1 MTPKEKAEELVNIYK
16 NLHGH
21 PTEQYLDSEDA
32 KMCALTA
39 VDEIINS
46 SPSLPI
52 LGDSGTYGEDIELS
66 KIYWTEV
73 KYAIDKL

>member
-1 MTPKEKAEELVNIYK
+1 MKPKEKAEELVNRYK

-32 KMCALTA
+32 KMCALIA

-52 LGDSGTYGEDIELS
+52 LGDSGSYAEDIELS
-66 KIYWTEV
+66 KIYWEEV
-73 KYAIDKL
+73 KYAIDEL

>member
-1 MTPKEKAEELVNIYK
+1 MTPKEKAEELVNRYK

-32 KMCALTA
+32 KMCALIA

-66 KIYWTEV
+66 KIYWEEV
-73 KYAIDKL
+73 KYAIDEL

>member
-1 MTPKEKAEELVNIYK
+1 MTPKEKAKELVGIYK
-16 NLHGH
+16 NLYGH

-32 KMCALTA
+32 KMCALIA

-66 KIYWTEV
+66 KIYWEEV
-73 KYAIDKL
+73 KYAIDEL